1 MNQRMIETQQL
12 PHPVDGKVTTP
23 MAPSADD
30 KSTATKIGLVGG
42 AASGVAT
49 GVAIGAATAGPVGA
63 AVGGVIGAVAGAAG
77 GKVLVDTIGP
87 AADDDVYWADAH
99 VREPYY
105 RPGTPYEYYRP
116 AFEHGWLGVERYPG
130 TYVEAESRLAE
141 DWLRSP
147 GRNMAWDDARPAVQ
161 AAWEGAASRRTAR
174 AVEGTPVDPDELIDT
189 LNTLLVM
196 SRDGEEGFRHAAA
209 HAKMPVISAVMQRR
223 AADCASAVIELD
235 NEIERLGGR
244 PAEHGSVQGALMRG
258 WTSLKTV
265 FSSEDDKI
273 VLDACVA
280 AEDEA
285 LQTFRDALGK
295 PMPAS
300 VRALV
305 ERQLEGVRRNLA
317 EMVRLRDG
325 LG

>member
-1 MNQRMIETQQL
+1 MSKESKAFNVQHLDIAAFAQGEHTLQGQTPLAAYPRFAEEVL
-12 PHPVDGKVTTP
+12 GDPAAESVTWHAQGQWQAQT
-23 MAPSADD
+23 
-30 KSTATKIGLVGG
+30 GG
-42 AASGVAT
+42 AGHAWLVLEVHTQAT
-49 GVAIGAATAGPVGA
+49 LTCQRCLQPVEVPLEVQRDFRFVKDEATAQA
-63 AVGGVIGAVAGAAG
+63 Q
-77 GKVLVDTIGP
+77 
-87 AADDDVYWADAH
+87 DDDS
-99 VREPYY
+99 E
-105 RPGTPYEYYRP
+105 
-116 AFEHGWLGVERYPG
+116 
-130 TYVEAESRLAE
+130 E
-141 DWLRSP
+141 D
-147 GRNMAWDDARPAVQ
+147 
-161 AAWEGAASRRTAR
+161 
-174 AVEGTPVDPDELIDT
+174 
-189 LNTLLVM
+189 LLVM

-209 HAKMPVISAVMQRR
+209 HAKMPAISAVMQRR
-223 AADCASAVIELD
+223 AGDCATAVIELD

-273 VLDACVA
+273 VLDACIA